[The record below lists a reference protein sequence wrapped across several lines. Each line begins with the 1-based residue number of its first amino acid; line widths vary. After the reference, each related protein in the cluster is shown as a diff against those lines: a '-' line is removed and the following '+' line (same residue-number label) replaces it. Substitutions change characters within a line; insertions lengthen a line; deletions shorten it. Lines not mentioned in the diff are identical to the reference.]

1 MPMISS
7 STVAAKRAR
16 VAWRGA
22 VSTRPCTSGA
32 TELPPATRWVAQRTR
47 LREREGR
54 STRKMS
60 STERLRQMSHSWSA
74 ASASEPGWAAR
85 KVAPEGAQHPHLVG
99 GPGAAAGQDDGEVAG
114 LRWGF
119 DHCVRSPTGHEPCKT
134 LAHEPP
140 GVALSQA
147 TGPGD
152 SPAWGGKGSMKAI
165 RTLLIFVVVLAIA
178 GVVYVHSGLY
188 DVAANGGRGGFLEA
202 IAHRVSDNS
211 VEHHAQGIPV
221 PPLGDPAQLKTGFA
235 HYQEMCITCHGA
247 PGVKASEIGAGLN
260 PHPPNLIRSTMDMPP
275 NEVYW
280 VTKNGIKMTGM
291 PAF

>member
-1 MPMISS
+1 
-7 STVAAKRAR
+7 
-16 VAWRGA
+16 
-22 VSTRPCTSGA
+22 
-32 TELPPATRWVAQRTR
+32 
-47 LREREGR
+47 
-54 STRKMS
+54 
-60 STERLRQMSHSWSA
+60 
-74 ASASEPGWAAR
+74 
-85 KVAPEGAQHPHLVG
+85 
-99 GPGAAAGQDDGEVAG
+99 
-114 LRWGF
+114 
-119 DHCVRSPTGHEPCKT
+119 
-134 LAHEPP
+134 
-140 GVALSQA
+140 
-147 TGPGD
+147 
-152 SPAWGGKGSMKAI
+152 MKAI

-291 PAF
+291 PAFGPTHNESELWAITAFVKQLPTMTPEQYQAMVKAAGAAGEHHEEGEEHEHPAMPPTSPASGPGH